1 MTKEKFNLSA
11 EICKFHNEFRIA
23 IENDESYCEC
33 LNSYMNL
40 VLDLNNG
47 LVELNADKLKE
58 SVVNEVSIIIIIVKL
73 LKLNYSNKLKSI
85 KLNEIVEKFDKNE
98 FFTCHDEKIFDPLN
112 IGNLNV
118 ENLTYE
124 EIIDLFP
131 QRQTL
136 SDKKLFGQYYTPNY
150 MVDHVLTMLDMKKN
164 EVIGYKIV
172 DPACGN
178 GAFLIKVIDKL
189 FKFGFSLETI
199 CNFVNTQ
206 LFGFDSNP
214 SAVFLCK
221 LSIYLK
227 LLSCCNSDAEYV
239 YIFNNINLNNIKN
252 INTITTSIDEK
263 FNIILG
269 NPPYFKIKNS
279 LFGNK
284 SEYSKILNGQGNIYV
299 LFMQWALLHIEAK
312 GNICLIVPQSFRSGK
327 YFKNIRKELCN
338 YSLKEIL
345 TIDSKNRNQVFSDA
359 EQAILIMNLK
369 NEVRGVRNTVI
380 SVSYDG
386 INAFTIGRFKQFDIL
401 SSESLIL
408 PVDECS
414 KNLILKI
421 KKDFLKFQDI
431 EKELTFGNGLFVWNQ
446 NKEFLSSDSKDNY
459 PIIYANYIVNNSFK
473 FDERK
478 NDIKKEAARRPFC
491 SPNNKCKSFVCEGKK
506 LIIKRTSGI
515 ENFLRIKAC
524 IISDDFLMKY
534 PKYYLEN
541 HINFLYYKKDKNKA
555 IPIKKQLYISAFLS
569 SDIAN
574 FIFKLTNGNT
584 QVSATELNELPFV
597 YRRETEI
604 VSLMKKKSIDFDKI
618 NELFFEIF
626 ELSEQEIQTI
636 KKYKEGFSK

>member
-1 MTKEKFNLSA
+1 MIREKFNLLA
-11 EICKFHNEFRIA
+11 EVCKLHNEIRIA
-23 IENDESYCEC
+23 IENDKSYCEC
-33 LNSYMNL
+33 LNSYKNI
-40 VLDLNNG
+40 VLNLNNS
-47 LVELNADKLKE
+47 LVELNDDKLKE

-73 LKLNYSNKLKSI
+73 LKLNFRIKLKSI
-85 KLNEIVEKFDKNE
+85 RLTEIIEKFDKNK
-98 FFTCHDEKIFDPLN
+98 FFTCYDEKILN
-112 IGNLNV
+112 QLNVEKLNV

-150 MVDHVLTMLDMKKN
+150 MVEHVLTMLDMKKN
-164 EVIGYKIV
+164 VIKDYKIV
-172 DPACGN
+172 DPACGT

-189 FKFGFSLETI
+189 FQFGFSLEAV
-199 CNFVNTQ
+199 CDFVNTQ
-206 LFGFDSNP
+206 LFGFDINP

-221 LSIYLK
+221 LSIFLK
-227 LLSCCNSDAEYV
+227 LLSSCNSDAEYE

-279 LFGNK
+279 SLECRP
-284 SEYSKILNGQGNIYV
+284 EYSKILNGQGNIYA

-327 YFKNIRKELCN
+327 YFKKIRKELCN

-345 TIDSKNRNQVFSDA
+345 TIDSKKRNQVFLDA
-359 EQAILIMNLK
+359 EQAILIMHLK
-369 NEVRGVRNTVI
+369 NEVHGVRNTVV

-386 INAFTIGRFKQFDIL
+386 INTLTIGHFNQLDIL

-408 PVDECS
+408 PVNQCS

-421 KKDFLKFQDI
+421 KTNFSKFQDV
-431 EKELTFGNGLFVWNQ
+431 EKDLTFGNGLFVWNQ
-446 NKEFLSSDSKDNY
+446 NKKFLSSDSKDNY
-459 PIIYANYIVNNSFK
+459 PIIYANYIVNNSFE
-473 FDERK
+473 FDEEK
-478 NDIKKEAARRPFC
+478 NDIKKEDARRPFC
-491 SPNNKCKSFVCEGKK
+491 SPNTKCNGFVCKGKK

-515 ENFLRIKAC
+515 ENFLRIKSC
-524 IISDDFLMKY
+524 IISDDFIMKY

-555 IPIKKQLYISAFLS
+555 ISVKKLLYISAFLS

-574 FIFKLTNGNT
+574 FIFKLMNGNT

-597 YRRETEI
+597 YRRENEI
-604 VSLMKKKSIDFDKI
+604 VSLMKRKSIDFNRI

-636 KKYKEGFSK
+636 KNYKEGFSK